1 MILDLCFITLFALS
15 IQLLGPSPGHP
26 PSRSSHSPVS
36 ASPTSHPSTTLPSHR
51 AISFSVPHTN
61 TPENAE
67 TIASEQREVTNQQR
81 DGVYRHF
88 HFRTRHNNIF
98 LPRKPQNRKEE
109 KKKMEQS
116 FWVVGDV
123 GQRRGGGG
131 GALPQSPPR
140 NILNQNE
147 ERSLSSAPNY
157 IKK

>member
-67 TIASEQREVTNQQR
+67 TIASEQREATNELR
-81 DGVYRHF
+81 DGYIAISTSELEKTTF
-88 HFRTRHNNIF
+88 SY
-98 LPRKPQNRKEE
+98 PKSPKPKGRKEKNE
-109 KKKMEQS
+109 TE
-116 FWVVGDV
+116 FLGCCCDV
-123 GQRRGGGG
+123 GQKVGGRE
-131 GALPQSPPR
+131 ALPQSPPR